1 MLREFIKSFGPSRV
15 TTIADTGAHTVL
27 VDKRHSSRRAIT
39 GLPGNPKWRMA
50 AEADAP
56 APIRPRKSRT
66 WMAVLVAV
74 LAVAVAVGFAAYEYG
89 YFQTTPPSGG
99 PSLMYANCGS
109 VSNSTSAVEG
119 SASGGVGP
127 HAYFLIVEADPG
139 SPYEGINGS
148 AIQESQN
155 LSKPWPV
162 MHVRLGQVVSI
173 HVINCAS
180 SESHGFAIDH
190 YDDKTINAVPPGKSY
205 DVTFTANE
213 KGTFRVYC
221 DIFCAIHVFMQN
233 GELIVS

>member
-1 MLREFIKSFGPSRV
+1 
-15 TTIADTGAHTVL
+15 
-27 VDKRHSSRRAIT
+27 
-39 GLPGNPKWRMA
+39 MA
-50 AEADAP
+50 L
-56 APIRPRKSRT
+56 
-66 WMAVLVAV
+66 AVVAV
-74 LAVAVAVGFAAYEYG
+74 VAGYAALEYG
-89 YFQTTPPSGG
+89 LSQTSPPPGG
-99 PSLMYANCGS
+99 PGLMYANCDS
-109 VSNSTSAVEG
+109 ISNSIPAVVG
-119 SASGGVGP
+119 SASSGSGP

-155 LSKPWPV
+155 LSKPWPI
-162 MHVRLGQVVSI
+162 MHVKLGQVVSI

-190 YDDKTINAVPPGKSY
+190 YDDKTINAIPPGKSY

-213 KGTFRVYC
+213 RGTFRIYC